1 MGVDITLHIEVKIA
15 GRWEHYG
22 RSPDFRDYALFSL
35 MGKGW
40 NGPPIAE
47 PRGMPEDASAVTR
60 VDYDFW
66 RGNCYSPSWL
76 SSQEVAELVRRH
88 TPHPTTRP
96 VEWWSTD
103 YFGYLFQSD
112 SWTEVELPAGVED
125 FRFVFWFDQ

>member
-40 NGPPIAE
+40 DGPPIVA
-47 PRGMPEDASAVTR
+47 PRGLPSDVNPVTLAAHR
-60 VDYDFW
+60 DDCDY
-66 RGNCYSPSWL
+66 GPSWL

-88 TPHPTTRP
+88 TPQRTTRP
-96 VEWWSTD
+96 VEWWPSD
-103 YFGYLFQSD
+103 YFGYLFHSD